1 MIIRDGISFNL
12 PESSL
17 EFINVDGR
25 NSDIIYDRGKYKDI
39 EKIIPMSIYSNQEK
53 TMAMQLREIAA
64 WLYLDKV
71 YSPLIISEYD
81 EYYYQALGYSEI
93 SAKDKKRNWLDI
105 DFIFKCQ
112 PFVFRH
118 DGNEE

>member
-1 MIIRDGISFNL
+1 MNLLKYPYFQFRGKKSIELGMIIRDGISFNL

-53 TMAMQLREIAA
+53 R
-64 WLYLDKV
+64 WPC
-71 YSPLIISEYD
+71 S
-81 EYYYQALGYSEI
+81 
-93 SAKDKKRNWLDI
+93 
-105 DFIFKCQ
+105 
-112 PFVFRH
+112 
-118 DGNEE
+118 